1 MVTIHSPARCGLAP
15 GRIRAKPDSLA
26 YIIFPSG
33 STGVPKGVM
42 VSHQSAM
49 TTIREINRRFQFDA
63 HDRVLAVSALGFDLS
78 VFDIFG
84 TLRAG
89 GTIVMP
95 ASHDPNEWI
104 ELIRTEKVTV
114 WDSGPLPFELPLH
127 EAAPPR
133 S

>member
-63 HDRVLAVSALGFDLS
+63 HDRVLAVSALGFETAKTRRSEEHTSELQS
-78 VFDIFG
+78 QSNLVCRLLLGKKKQI
-84 TLRAG
+84 TLRR
-89 GTIVMP
+89 
-95 ASHDPNEWI
+95 W
-104 ELIRTEKVTV
+104 R
-114 WDSGPLPFELPLH
+114 
-127 EAAPPR
+127 
-133 S
+133 